1 MRYLSACKRKVGKG
15 DRMRVLVIEDN
26 RELALS
32 VQKGLEREKFIVD
45 LAFTGLEGEEKAYVN
60 IYDAILL
67 DLNLPDKDGLAIL
80 HFLREKAVD
89 SPIIIITARDEIEE
103 RAKGLDFGA
112 DDYLVKPFELLEL
125 TARIRAVV
133 RRFHGRAT
141 PQIKINELVIDPVKR
156 CASYG
161 VCEITLKPKE
171 FDILLCIA
179 QKHPAVVST
188 EEIAEHV
195 YDENFNPFSSV
206 LRVHMARLKKQ
217 LAQASGKDLLKTIR
231 AKGYQLCE

>member
-1 MRYLSACKRKVGKG
+1 MRILI
-15 DRMRVLVIEDN
+15 IEDN

-32 VQKGLEREKFIVD
+32 VQKGLEREKFSVD
-45 LAFTGLEGEEKAYVN
+45 LAFSGVTGEEKAYVN
-60 IYDAILL
+60 TYDAILL
-67 DLNLPDKDGLAIL
+67 DLNLPDKDGLSIL
-80 HFLREKAVD
+80 NFLRESDID

-125 TARIRAVV
+125 VARIRAVV
-133 RRFHGRAT
+133 RRFHGRT
-141 PQIKINELVIDPVKR
+141 SPHIKIGSLMIDPVKR
-156 CASYG
+156 SVRYENSE
-161 VCEITLKPKE
+161 VVLKPKE

-179 QKHPAVVST
+179 QKYPAVVST

-195 YDENFNPFSSV
+195 YDENFDPFSSV
-206 LRVHMARLKKQ
+206 LRVHLARLKKQ
-217 LAQASGKDLLKTIR
+217 LAKASGKDLLKTIR

>member
-1 MRYLSACKRKVGKG
+1 MRILI
-15 DRMRVLVIEDN
+15 IEDN

-32 VQKGLEREKFIVD
+32 VQRGLEREKFLVD
-45 LAFTGLEGEEKAYVN
+45 LAFSGLEGEEKAYVN
-60 IYDAILL
+60 TYDAILL
-67 DLNLPDKDGLAIL
+67 DLNLPDKDGLEIL
-80 HFLREKAVD
+80 HFLREMNID

-125 TARIRAVV
+125 TARIRAVI
-133 RRFHGRAT
+133 RRFHGRST
-141 PQIKINELVIDPVKR
+141 PKIKINELVIDPVKR
-156 CASYG
+156 SASYQSN
-161 VCEITLKPKE
+161 EIILKPKE

-179 QKHPAVVST
+179 HNHPAVVST

-195 YDENFNPFSSV
+195 YDENFDPFSSV
-206 LRVHMARLKKQ
+206 LRVHIARLKKQ
-217 LAQASGKDLLKTIR
+217 LNQVSGKELLKTIR

>member
-1 MRYLSACKRKVGKG
+1 MRILI
-15 DRMRVLVIEDN
+15 IEDN

-32 VQKGLEREKFIVD
+32 VQKGLEREKFVVD
-45 LAFTGLEGEEKAYVN
+45 LAFSGLAGEEKAYVN
-60 IYDAILL
+60 TYDAILL
-67 DLNLPDKDGLAIL
+67 DLNLPDKDGLSIL
-80 HFLREKAVD
+80 NFLRDSNID

-125 TARIRAVV
+125 VARIRAVI
-133 RRFHGRAT
+133 RRFHGRSS
-141 PQIKINELVIDPVKR
+141 PHIKIGQLTIDPVKR
-156 CASYG
+156 FVSYG
-161 VCEITLKPKE
+161 GKEVILKPKE

-179 QKHPAVVST
+179 QSYPAVVST

-195 YDENFNPFSSV
+195 YDENFDPFSSV
-206 LRVHMARLKKQ
+206 LRVHLARLKKQ
-217 LAQASGKDLLKTIR
+217 LAQVSDKELLKTIR

>member
-1 MRYLSACKRKVGKG
+1 MRILI
-15 DRMRVLVIEDN
+15 IEDN

-32 VQKGLEREKFIVD
+32 VQKGLEREKFVVD
-45 LAFTGLEGEEKAYVN
+45 LAFSGLDGEEKAYVN
-60 IYDAILL
+60 RYDAILL
-67 DLNLPDKDGLAIL
+67 DLNLPDKDGLSIL
-80 HFLREKAVD
+80 NFLRESGID

-125 TARIRAVV
+125 VARIRAVV
-133 RRFHGRAT
+133 RRFHGRT
-141 PQIKINELVIDPVKR
+141 SPYIKIGLLTIDPVKR
-156 CASYG
+156 FVCYG
-161 VCEITLKPKE
+161 DSEVRLKPKE

-195 YDENFNPFSSV
+195 YDENFDPFSSV
-206 LRVHMARLKKQ
+206 LR
-217 LAQASGKDLLKTIR
+217 
-231 AKGYQLCE
+231 

>member
-1 MRYLSACKRKVGKG
+1 MRILI
-15 DRMRVLVIEDN
+15 IEDN

-32 VQKGLEREKFIVD
+32 VQKGLEREKFVVD
-45 LAFTGLEGEEKAYVN
+45 LALSGLAGEEKAYVN
-60 IYDAILL
+60 TYDAILL
-67 DLNLPDKDGLAIL
+67 DLNLPDKDGLSIL
-80 HFLREKAVD
+80 NFLRNSNID

-125 TARIRAVV
+125 VARIRAVI
-133 RRFHGRAT
+133 RRFHGRSS
-141 PQIKINELVIDPVKR
+141 PHIKIGQLTIDPVKR
-156 CASYG
+156 FVSYSG
-161 VCEITLKPKE
+161 KEVILKPKE

-179 QKHPAVVST
+179 QSYPAVVST

-195 YDENFNPFSSV
+195 YDENFDPFSSV
-206 LRVHMARLKKQ
+206 LRVHLARLKKQ
-217 LAQASGKDLLKTIR
+217 LAQVSDKELLKTIR